1 MKNIIF
7 IQNRREL
14 SRTKVLRIIKIFS
27 SKKEEILKKI
37 KIVLSLKTTV
47 YY

>member
-37 KIVLSLKTTV
+37 KIVLSLKTTI